1 MPYPFQT
8 IEKKWQ
14 EYWNAHESNK
24 VVLDSSK
31 PKYYVMDMLPYPS
44 GAGLHMGHPI
54 GYTGSDIV
62 ARYKKMSGFNV
73 LHPMGWDA
81 FGLPAEQYAVK
92 NKLHPRETTVQN
104 IKNFRAQ
111 LDSLGLGYDWSRQI
125 DTTDPKFFKWTQ
137 WIFLKIY
144 NSYFDTKENAA
155 RPIEN
160 VISLFE
166 KSGSQNTPAQKPR
179 DFKEFS
185 ASEWKNFSN
194 KERSKV
200 LSNFRL
206 AYISDAPVNWCPELG
221 TVLANE
227 EVAEQ
232 QEKGFTVVR
241 RNMRQWMLRIT
252 AYADRLLED
261 MKLLDWQS
269 STLEQQRNW
278 IGKSIGA
285 EIDFAVSGHKEKIR
299 VFTTRPDTLFG
310 ATYMVLAPEHPLV
323 KEITTDAEKNNV
335 KEYQD
340 QVARKSDLERTGTEK
355 TKTGVFTGAYAINPA
370 TEKPIP
376 IWIAD
381 YVLMSYGTGAIMSV
395 PGHDERDFEF
405 AKQFDLPIITVVSRQ
420 SLVVSKDDEAL
431 FTDDGVAVNS
441 GFLDGLSTTDAKS
454 KMISWLEEKKI
465 GTKSIKYKLRDWLF
479 SRQRYWGEPFPIIYV
494 DDGDGEYA
502 KAVPES
508 SLPVELPEVKSY
520 APSGTGESPLAII
533 SDWVNTTDP
542 ETGKPAKRET
552 NTMPQWAGSSWYY
565 LRYADPQNSDAAI
578 SKENDAYWDPVD
590 LYIGGNE
597 HAVTHLLYSRFWHK
611 VLFDYGIVHYPEPFK
626 RLFHQGILLGEN
638 GAKMSKSLGNVVN
651 PDDIIGEYGAD
662 TLRMY
667 LMFLGPLEQGGPWNT
682 RGIAGVHRFLNR
694 LWRFVAANEEI
705 GTDSQ
710 SAGHETVQPKLTD
723 VPLTKIQ
730 ERVMHQ
736 TIKKVSE
743 DIESLR
749 LNTAI
754 SAMMIFINEIPS
766 DEPAP
771 REAVETL
778 VKLAAPFAPHIA
790 EELWSRLGHTGSI
803 FDAPFPK
810 YDESKMTVDTVTV
823 VLQVNGKIRDKLEV
837 PTGLSREELE
847 QFATSSERVQK
858 HIGDLQI
865 KKLIV
870 VPNKLVNV
878 VVG

>member
-1 MPYPFQT
+1 MAYPFKN

-14 EYWNAHESNK
+14 DYWNAHESNK
-24 VVLDSSK
+24 VVLDSGK

-44 GAGLHMGHPI
+44 GAGLHMGHPV

-62 ARYKKMSGFNV
+62 ARYKRMSGFNV

-92 NKLHPRETTVQN
+92 NKLHPRATTVEN

-125 DTTDPKFFKWTQ
+125 DTTDPNFFKWTQ

-144 NSYFDTKENAA
+144 NSYFDTKVHAA
-155 RPIEN
+155 RPIEELIKN
-160 VISLFE
+160 IEANGTKNIS
-166 KSGSQNTPAQKPR
+166 AQKPR

-185 ASEWKNFSN
+185 ATEWKNFSN
-194 KERSKV
+194 KDKAQI

-261 MKLLDWQS
+261 MSLLDWPN
-269 STLEQQRNW
+269 STMEQQRNW
-278 IGKSIGA
+278 IGKSVGA
-285 EIDFAVSGHKEKIR
+285 EVDFQVQGHNAKIR

-323 KEITTDAEKNNV
+323 KEITTAAEQNKV

-355 TKTGVFTGAYAINPA
+355 KKTGVFTGAYAINPA
-370 TEKPIP
+370 TEKQIP

-405 AKQFDLPIITVVSRQ
+405 AKQFGLEIQTVVSRQ
-420 SLVVSKDDEAL
+420 PLVLSREDEEL
-431 FTDDGVAVNS
+431 FTEDGVAVNS
-441 GFLDGLSTTDAKS
+441 GFLDGLPTAEAKS
-454 KMISWLEEKKI
+454 KMISWLEEKGI
-465 GTKSIKYKLRDWLF
+465 GARSIKYKLRDWLF

-502 KAVPES
+502 KALPES
-508 SLPVELPEVKSY
+508 SLPITLPEVESY
-520 APSGTGESPLAII
+520 SPSGTGESPLAII
-533 SDWVNTTDP
+533 TDWVNTTDP

-565 LRYADPQNSDAAI
+565 LRYTDPNNSEALI
-578 SKENDAYWDPVD
+578 SKENDAYWNSVD
-590 LYIGGNE
+590 LYLGGNE

-611 VLFDYGIVHYPEPFK
+611 VLHDHDVVHYPEPFK
-626 RLFHQGILLGEN
+626 RLFHQGMLLGEN

-651 PDDIIGEYGAD
+651 PEDVIGEYGAD

-682 RGIAGVHRFLNR
+682 KGIAGVNRFLNR
-694 LWRFVAANEEI
+694 IWRFVANDEGEP
-705 GTDSQ
+705 
-710 SAGHETVQPKLTD
+710 QPQRIND
-723 VPLTKIQ
+723 APLTKTQ

-743 DIESLR
+743 DIEALR

-754 SAMMIFINEIPS
+754 SAMMIFINELPS
-766 DEPAP
+766 GEPDAAP
-771 REAVETL
+771 RHAVETL
-778 VKLAAPFAPHIA
+778 VQLVAPFAPHIA
-790 EELWSRLGHTGSI
+790 EEIWSRLGKSGSV
-803 FDAPFPK
+803 FDSAFPK
-810 YDESKMTVDTVTV
+810 YDESKTVEDTVTV

-847 QFATSSERVQK
+847 KFATSSERVQK
-858 HIGDLQI
+858 HIGDLQV
-865 KKLIV
+865 KKMIV
-870 VPNKLVNV
+870 VPNKLVNIV
-878 VVG
+878 AG

>member
-1 MPYPFQT
+1 MAYPFQNV
-8 IEKKWQ
+8 EKKWQ
-14 EYWNAHESNK
+14 DVWKTNESNK
-24 VVLDSSK
+24 AVIDPEK
-31 PKYYVMDMLPYPS
+31 AKYYVMDMLPYPS

-54 GYTGSDIV
+54 GYTASDIV
-62 ARYKKMSGFNV
+62 ARYKKMSGYNV

-92 NKLHPRETTVQN
+92 NKLHPRTTTVEN
-104 IKNFRAQ
+104 IKNFRIQ

-144 NSYFDTKENAA
+144 NSYFD
-155 RPIEN
+155 PIERKAKP
-160 VISLFE
+160 IEELIKGFQT
-166 KSGSQNTPAQKPR
+166 KGSN
-179 DFKEFS
+179 DFTAKEWS
-185 ASEWKNFSN
+185 AFSN
-194 KERSKV
+194 KKRADV
-200 LSNFRL
+200 LSKFRL

-252 AYADRLLED
+252 AYADRLVED
-261 MKLLDWQS
+261 LNLLDWPT
-269 STLEQQRNW
+269 STMEQQRNW

-285 EIDFAVSGHKEKIR
+285 EVDFSLQDHSGKIR

-323 KEITTDAEKNNV
+323 YEITTGVEAQKVV
-335 KEYQD
+335 KYYLEES
-340 QVARKSDLERTGTEK
+340 AKKSDLERTGTEK

-370 TEKPIP
+370 TNEPIP
-376 IWIAD
+376 IWVAD

-405 AKQFDLPIITVVSRQ
+405 AKQHELSIKTVVSN
-420 SLVVSKDDEAL
+420 SNIWTKDW
-431 FTDDGVAVNS
+431 DDNNLPYTGEGVAINS
-441 GFLDGLSTTDAKS
+441 GFLDGLPTSEAKS
-454 KMISWLEEKKI
+454 KMIGWLEEKGI
-465 GTKSIKYKLRDWLF
+465 GARSIKYKLRDWLF

-508 SLPVELPEVKSY
+508 SLPVSLPEVESY
-520 APSGTGESPLAII
+520 SPSGTGESPLAII
-533 SDWVNTTDP
+533 TDWVITTDP

-565 LRYADPQNSDAAI
+565 LRYADPHNSEAAI
-578 SKENDAYWDPVD
+578 SQESDSYWNPVD

-611 VLFDYGIVHYPEPFK
+611 VLYDHRVVHYPEPFK

-651 PDDIIGEYGAD
+651 PDEIIKEYGAD

-682 RGIAGVHRFLNR
+682 KGISGVHRFLSK
-694 LWRFVAANEEI
+694 LWRFVADDEGEARPERI
-705 GTDSQ
+705 SSQ
-710 SAGHETVQPKLTD
+710 
-723 VPLTKIQ
+723 PLTKVQ
-730 ERVMHQ
+730 DRVMHQ
-736 TIKKVSE
+736 TIKKVGE
-743 DIESLR
+743 DIEALR

-766 DEPAP
+766 DVAAP

-778 VKLAAPFAPHIA
+778 VKLVSPFAPHIA
-790 EELWSRLGHTGSI
+790 EELWSRLSHKESV
-803 FDAPFPK
+803 FDTAWPK
-810 YDESKMTVDTVTV
+810 FDEANMTVDTVTV
-823 VLQVNGKIRDKLEV
+823 VLQVNGKVRDKLEV
-837 PTGLSREELE
+837 PTGLTREELE
-847 QFATSSERVQK
+847 KFATSSERVQK
-858 HIGDLQI
+858 HIGDMEV
-865 KKLIV
+865 KKMIV
-870 VPNKLVNV
+870 VPNKLVNIV
-878 VVG
+878 AG

>member
-1 MPYPFQT
+1 MAYPFNT

-14 EYWNAHESNK
+14 DYWNAHESNK
-24 VVLDSSK
+24 VVRDPAK

-62 ARYKKMSGFNV
+62 ARYKRMSGFNV

-92 NKLHPRETTVQN
+92 NKLHPRATTVEN
-104 IKNFRAQ
+104 IKNFRSQ
-111 LDSLGLGYDWSRQI
+111 LDSLGFGYDWSRQI

-144 NSYFDTKENAA
+144 NSYFDQKEQKAK
-155 RPIEN
+155 PIEEL
-160 VISLFE
+160 VKKFE
-166 KSGSQNTPAQKPR
+166 AEGSIDFSSKDWKS
-179 DFKEFS
+179 
-185 ASEWKNFSN
+185 FSN
-194 KERSKV
+194 KKKSDILSKY
-200 LSNFRL
+200 RL

-261 MKLLDWQS
+261 LNLLDWPS
-269 STLEQQRNW
+269 STMEQQRNW

-285 EIDFAVSGHKEKIR
+285 EVDFAVQDSAEKIR

-323 KEITTDAEKNNV
+323 AEITTDTEKKKVND
-335 KEYQD
+335 YIAG
-340 QVARKSDLERTGTEK
+340 VARKSDLERTGTEK
-355 TKTGVFTGAYAINPA
+355 KKTGVFTGAFAINPA
-370 TEKPIP
+370 TKKPIP

-405 AKQFDLPIITVVSRQ
+405 AKQFGLEIAEVVGSSIVDRR
-420 SLVVSKDDEAL
+420 SSIVEAP

-441 GFLDGLSTTDAKS
+441 GFLNGLSTSDAKS
-454 KMISWLEEKKI
+454 KMNSWLEEKGI
-465 GTKSIKYKLRDWLF
+465 GSKSIKYKLRDWLF

-502 KAVPES
+502 KAIPES
-508 SLPVELPEVKSY
+508 SLPVTLPEVESY
-520 APSGTGESPLAII
+520 SPSGTGESPLAII
-533 SDWVNTTDP
+533 TDWVNTTDP

-565 LRYADPQNSDAAI
+565 LRYTDPQNDQAPI

-590 LYIGGNE
+590 LYVGGNE

-611 VLFDYGIVHYPEPFK
+611 VLFDYGVVQYPEPFK

-651 PDDIIGEYGAD
+651 
-662 TLRMY
+662 
-667 LMFLGPLEQGGPWNT
+667 
-682 RGIAGVHRFLNR
+682 
-694 LWRFVAANEEI
+694 
-705 GTDSQ
+705 
-710 SAGHETVQPKLTD
+710 
-723 VPLTKIQ
+723 
-730 ERVMHQ
+730 
-736 TIKKVSE
+736 
-743 DIESLR
+743 
-749 LNTAI
+749 
-754 SAMMIFINEIPS
+754 
-766 DEPAP
+766 
-771 REAVETL
+771 
-778 VKLAAPFAPHIA
+778 
-790 EELWSRLGHTGSI
+790 
-803 FDAPFPK
+803 
-810 YDESKMTVDTVTV
+810 
-823 VLQVNGKIRDKLEV
+823 
-837 PTGLSREELE
+837 
-847 QFATSSERVQK
+847 
-858 HIGDLQI
+858 
-865 KKLIV
+865 
-870 VPNKLVNV
+870 
-878 VVG
+878 